1 LTQTP
6 TKNSTPKR
14 TLDAR
19 ESRFVDEYLTD
30 LNTERA
36 ALAAGYSPS
45 MAKSKAYQ
53 WVSNGKVKNHVF
65 MEVQRRKT
73 KLTTALGITSQL
85 VVKEIAKVG
94 FASMRQFLHIDVR
107 GQPQINLTDTP
118 DDDLDAL
125 SETSTET
132 ILEKTGVDAYGK
144 PVFSQVRKTKI
155 KLHDKLAALEK
166 LARYTGVY
174 DKESEKAAGAVA
186 DAISD
191 IQSRMSRAPIRRD
204 VSQDG
209 DK

>member
-1 LTQTP
+1 
-6 TKNSTPKR
+6 
-14 TLDAR
+14 
-19 ESRFVDEYLTD
+19 
-30 LNTERA
+30 
-36 ALAAGYSPS
+36 
-45 MAKSKAYQ
+45 
-53 WVSNGKVKNHVF
+53 VKNHVF

-125 SETSTET
+125 SEVSTET
-132 ILEKTGVDAYGK
+132 VMERDGVDKGGNPIFA
-144 PVFSQVRKTKI
+144 QIRKTKV

-166 LARYTGVY
+166 LARFTGVY
-174 DKESEKAAGAVA
+174 DKETEKAAGAFA

-191 IQSRMSRAPIRRD
+191 IQQRMSRAPIRRD

>member
-1 LTQTP
+1 
-6 TKNSTPKR
+6 
-14 TLDAR
+14 
-19 ESRFVDEYLTD
+19 
-30 LNTERA
+30 
-36 ALAAGYSPS
+36 
-45 MAKSKAYQ
+45 
-53 WVSNGKVKNHVF
+53 
-65 MEVQRRKT
+65 
-73 KLTTALGITSQL
+73 
-85 VVKEIAKVG
+85 
-94 FASMRQFLHIDVR
+94 MRQFMHIDVH

-132 ILEKTGVDAYGK
+132 ILEKTGVDADGK
-144 PVFSQVRKTKI
+144 PVFAQVRKTKI

-174 DKESEKAAGAVA
+174 DKETEKAAGAFV

-191 IQSRMSRAPIRRD
+191 IQSRMSRAPIKRD